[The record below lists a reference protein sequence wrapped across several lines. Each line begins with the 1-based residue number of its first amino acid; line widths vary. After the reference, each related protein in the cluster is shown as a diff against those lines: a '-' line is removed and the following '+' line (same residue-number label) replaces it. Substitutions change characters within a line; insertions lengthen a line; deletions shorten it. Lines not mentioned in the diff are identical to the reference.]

1 MGVVI
6 WGAGPECLWA
16 LLVCERSETLVFGP
30 GCGRVCKGC
39 GGAQWVWPT
48 WGGRIQEAV
57 WVCAWLSLLV
67 SVTLATL
74 PARGHVLDLKM
85 YVAGADGA
93 PLPADARIFEFS
105 IVSLVPG

>member
-1 MGVVI
+1 MAGCVRVV
-6 WGAGPECLWA
+6 AEP
-16 LLVCERSETLVFGP
+16 S
-30 GCGRVCKGC
+30 GCGQRG
-39 GGAQWVWPT
+39 
-48 WGGRIQEAV
+48 GGRIQEAV